1 MLVEKVSYQINWK
14 KFKRGFSFFIPCLN
28 PPEAKKEILCT
39 TNRLR
44 YKVLFKVVIEEGVK
58 GLRIW
63 RI

>member
-28 PPEAKKEILCT
+28 PAEAKKEILCT

-44 YKVLFKVVIEEGVK
+44 YKVLFKVVIEEGVR

-63 RI
+63 RL